1 MLLGHLGDVRATAAG
16 EPQQILRHLL
26 VESFGAFDL
35 RRLLNVDISALGRV

>member
-26 VESFGAFDL
+26 VERLRAFNL
-35 RRLLNVDISALGRV
+35 RRLLNVDIGALGRV